1 MPEQNKPANSPK
13 RRRKKS
19 APKAENT
26 PREETPQDV
35 RSTEGESTDSSERK
49 VETAPE
55 TEANTAVQA
64 QASEVEETEKNPDA
78 PIDTEEEKPS
88 ERSAEEKADSADAS
102 AETTSS
108 NSQRADDDSD
118 IRPTPAHEVKIT
130 ELEIDEPEV
139 SAEGESQHK
148 VKEKINFWHN
158 FTKLFTPRSEA
169 AEEGRREEVSEPETK
184 PDISTPEGKSMIDDF
199 SDVDIDTA
207 VEAKLKRR
215 NPLNHLSWRKAPVVA
230 PEAQPLLDKI
240 SRIERFNPD
249 LDAGLTSEQVATR
262 VQQELT
268 NRSKKKYTK
277 SYWEIVKDN
286 VLTFFNVL
294 LTLIGVAL
302 IAVGRVKDCTF
313 LVIMLINMGVGLWQE
328 IKSKKTVDK
337 LRLVTAPSAKVVR
350 DGLEKQIPVD
360 ELVVDDVM
368 ILSTGNQISSDSIV
382 KEGTIEVNESLLT
395 GESLP
400 IKKNPGDTIYAGSFV
415 VSGTAKAIVN
425 RVAEANWA
433 ISLQAKAK
441 QFSKPKSELLR
452 SMNAIIK
459 VVSIIVLP
467 LAGAMFAVNWINTS
481 SIGDT
486 YEHISSALGTTA
498 GVVVGMVPAGMFL
511 LTSVALAAGII
522 RLSKRKTLVQDL
534 YCFEMLARTNVLCLD
549 KTGTLTDGTMEVAEV
564 VVLSRKYDLDA
575 LMGSYLAAFKESN
588 QTSLALAQRYSLNS
602 EFPAVA
608 NLPFSSSRKY
618 SAAQLKG
625 LGTIVLGAPEFIH
638 HVTDNNLASVI
649 EERQKKG
656 YRVVMLVR
664 ADAPITEDGVDLT
677 HTAPIALFV
686 LADHIRPEAYDTIQ
700 WFQNNEVE
708 CKIISGDNPLTAAE
722 IARACGVK
730 NSERAISLEG
740 LSLKEVSDVAD
751 KYTIFG
757 RVSPEQKAT
766 LIKALKTAGKTVSM
780 TGDGVNDILAMKQAD
795 CSIAM
800 ASGAEAPRNVAHL
813 VLLDSNFASMPAVVM
828 EGRRVVNNIQRS
840 SALFLMKTIFTI
852 VMAVLFII
860 IGFATINSHN
870 PMTYP
875 FTPSDLLLMEFVGI
889 GVPSFFLSL
898 QPNKSRI
905 KGRFLS
911 NTFRNAI
918 PGAIILLLTFWALFI
933 MAQLGVFGNDYY
945 GTPLTYTSPSVKAVM
960 AMCLTFCSLGMLF
973 CLARPFNTYRI
984 VLFIGDILI
993 FIGIVLL
1000 FNDTVL
1006 HMPIFGNINVFPNLN
1021 EAGRGVYLLNTY
1033 EVLTLFIFAFGAPVV
1048 SSLLMAI
1055 FNPTAR
1061 EERETTPEPPQS

>member
-1 MPEQNKPANSPK
+1 MPEQNKPQTAPK
-13 RRRKKS
+13 RRRKKAAS
-19 APKAENT
+19 KAESRPVEAPAVVAAPESEST
-26 PREETPQDV
+26 PAAEAPQVEEAPVPAVESPMEEPVSPAVATEESYPESEAVESSEEAEKKEETTP
-35 RSTEGESTDSSERK
+35 SDSNKSEE
-49 VETAPE
+49 VET
-55 TEANTAVQA
+55 VH
-64 QASEVEETEKNPDA
+64 
-78 PIDTEEEKPS
+78 
-88 ERSAEEKADSADAS
+88 
-102 AETTSS
+102 
-108 NSQRADDDSD
+108 
-118 IRPTPAHEVKIT
+118 PTPSRQVKIT

-139 SAEGESQHK
+139 TPEAETQHRI
-148 VKEKINFWHN
+148 KEKINFWHN
-158 FTKLFTPRSEA
+158 FTKLFTPRSET
-169 AEEGRREEVSEPETK
+169 AEESKPEEEKIAETK

-199 SDVDIDTA
+199 ADVDIDAA
-207 VEAKLKRR
+207 VEAKLKKR
-215 NPLNHLSWRKAPVVA
+215 NILNHLTRRKAPTVA
-230 PEAQPLLDKI
+230 AEAQPLLDKI
-240 SRIERFNPD
+240 SRIERFNPE

-277 SYWEIVKDN
+277 SYWEIFKDN

-302 IAVGRVKDCTF
+302 IAVNRVKDCTF
-313 LVIMLINMGVGLWQE
+313 LVIMFINMGVGLWQE

-350 DGLEKQIPVD
+350 DGLEKQIPVE
-360 ELVVDDVM
+360 ELVVDDIM
-368 ILSTGNQISSDSIV
+368 ILATGDQISSDSIV

-400 IKKNPGDTIYAGSFV
+400 IKKSPGDTIYAGSFV
-415 VSGTAKAIVN
+415 VSGTAKALVN

-481 SIGDT
+481 NIGDT

-602 EFPAVA
+602 EYPVLA

-618 SAAQLKG
+618 SAAQLKS

-638 HVTDNNLASVI
+638 RGTDNKLASVI

-664 ADAPITEDGVDLT
+664 TDAPIQEGGVDLT

-722 IARACGVK
+722 IARACGVR

-800 ASGAEAPRNVAHL
+800 ASGADAPRNIAHL

-860 IGFATINSHN
+860 IGFATINSSS

-933 MAQLGVFGNDYY
+933 MAQLGVFSTDYY
-945 GTPLTYTSPSVKAVM
+945 GDSLNYTSPSVKAVM

-984 VLFIGDILI
+984 VLFIGDILV
-993 FIGIVLL
+993 FIGIILL
-1000 FNDTVL
+1000 FNDKVL
-1006 HMPIFGNINVFPNLN
+1006 HMPIFGNINVFPNLA
-1021 EAGRGVYLLNTY
+1021 EEGRGVYMLNTY

-1055 FNPTAR
+1055 FNPATR
-1061 EERETTPEPPQS
+1061 EERESTPELPQS